1 MLFPAVHEFGYG
13 PLEICHRTPRMSVDR
28 DKPEGPPTVK
38 LTQLTLLFENVNSCE
53 RRRIG
58 FSDVDAPQLSM
69 LLTLAARAFVGMH
82 SPQLLAASQ
91 PRPEV
96 NLL

>member
-1 MLFPAVHEFGYG
+1 MAHWRYATEHQECRLIGINRKG
-13 PLEICHRTPRMSVDR
+13 R
-28 DKPEGPPTVK
+28 PTVK